1 MPFFVLSILIQAC
14 LVIHILKTGR
24 PTIWIWVVVL
34 LPMAGTLAYLVMEII
49 PDLMGTRTARRAVH
63 NISRTLDPDK
73 DLRRA
78 SFDLERADTIHNKM
92 KLADEFLEREQFAEA
107 KSLYENCL
115 RGVHATDPLLMA
127 GLAKAEFGLGEF
139 ANAKAVLDKLI
150 ETNPDFKNE
159 DCHLLYA
166 RSLDILGD
174 TAGAEH
180 EYQALAKYYSGPEAK
195 FRYALLCKRLAKNA
209 EAKKL
214 LDDILITFRTA
225 GKHYEQLHK
234 DWLAR
239 VKAELDQ
246 FR

>member
-1 MPFFVLSILIQAC
+1 MPFFLLSILIQAC

-139 ANAKAVLDKLI
+139 EKTKSVLDKLI

-174 TAGAEH
+174 TGAEH
-180 EYQALAKYYSGPEAK
+180 EYQALAQYYSGPEAK
-195 FRYALLCKRLAKNA
+195 FRYALLCKRLGKTQT
-209 EAKKL
+209 AKKL

-225 GKHYEQLHK
+225 GRHYEQLHK
-234 DWLAR
+234 PWLG
-239 VKAELDQ
+239 KTKEELNQ
-246 FR
+246 L

>member
-49 PDLMGTRTARRAVH
+49 PDLMGTRTARRAVQ

-92 KLADEFLEREQFAEA
+92 KLAEEFLERGQFAEA

-139 ANAKAVLDKLI
+139 AKTKQVLDGLI
-150 ETNPDFKNE
+150 AANPDFKNE
-159 DCHLLYA
+159 ACHLLYA
-166 RSLDILGD
+166 RTLEILNEIP
-174 TAGAEH
+174 AAEH

-195 FRYALLCKRLAKNA
+195 YRYALLCMRIGYVQ
-209 EAKKL
+209 ES
-214 LDDILITFRTA
+214 
-225 GKHYEQLHK
+225 
-234 DWLAR
+234 
-239 VKAELDQ
+239 
-246 FR
+246 

>member
-34 LPMAGTLAYLVMEII
+34 LPMAGTLAYLIMEVI
-49 PDLMGTRTARRAVH
+49 PDLMGTRTARRAVQ
-63 NISRTLDPDK
+63 NISRTLDPDQ

-78 SFDLERADTIHNKM
+78 SLDLERADTISNKM
-92 KLADEFLEREQFAEA
+92 KLAEEFLERSQFAEA

-115 RGVHATDPLLMA
+115 RGVHSTDPLLMA

-139 ANAKAVLDKLI
+139 AKTKEVLDGLI
-150 ETNPDFKNE
+150 AANPDYKNE
-159 DCHLLYA
+159 ECHLLYA
-166 RSLDILGD
+166 RSLEILNEIP
-174 TAGAEH
+174 AAEH

-195 FRYALLCKRLAKNA
+195 FRYALLCKRLGKTQ

-214 LDDILITFRTA
+214 LNDIMVTFHTA
-225 GKHYEQLHK
+225 GRHYEQLHRQWLTKTK
-234 DWLAR
+234 D
-239 VKAELDQ
+239 ELNQ
-246 FR
+246 F